1 MAGFREDFYARIG
14 RDYHE
19 NMENSFLYGYVKTK
33 RENNLRL
40 CLKEEYYCLAD
51 TAASRKKYVRFL
63 VKALLSDKSL
73 SASLEKINSLQK
85 LLDSISFA
93 AEGSDEASRLA
104 MRSELETELEAVKHA
119 EDRSCGDRLR
129 MLDKYMDKCQASES
143 VIGIDADI
151 ESLRHISSELL
162 DSFEFDGEKKNPY
175 VELMSSYLD
184 FYYGIISGSGY
195 VRRLLEFWSG
205 SSKYI
210 PDKKALSHFIE
221 FGKRTFGK
229 DVFDGCGRAAVRLE
243 KLRQIGKTDRAGFDM
258 AADMFFDTEF
268 LDKLTE
274 NLQRDILTI
283 DVNTLLYDAG
293 FSNGGKPRKK
303 DKSMDIM
310 DAYFRY
316 VGDNPFS
323 GGTGYVEIPRGYST
337 WDEYYN
343 ACDNVRDRLN
353 SDKRA
358 SAYQNVFMPM
368 WIDNDTGGGIF
379 LIGKR
384 QFAEN
389 ADVRLAS
396 NCEFGVVYFYGTDG
410 GSAFEFSAFQEGT
423 FDENVFPGMSEAVSW
438 FRNYDYKADS
448 MEEYRRYNGDAPAGC
463 PEVFLKYFKGYDN
476 VKAEVADISGEVT
489 GNSAL
494 YGDVDE
500 SDIRD
505 TLEAFDREQEEK
517 ERKKRLRMTFQSP
530 KIK

>member
-1 MAGFREDFYARIG
+1 
-14 RDYHE
+14 
-19 NMENSFLYGYVKTK
+19 
-33 RENNLRL
+33 
-40 CLKEEYYCLAD
+40 
-51 TAASRKKYVRFL
+51 
-63 VKALLSDKSL
+63 
-73 SASLEKINSLQK
+73 
-85 LLDSISFA
+85 
-93 AEGSDEASRLA
+93 
-104 MRSELETELEAVKHA
+104 
-119 EDRSCGDRLR
+119 
-129 MLDKYMDKCQASES
+129 
-143 VIGIDADI
+143 
-151 ESLRHISSELL
+151 
-162 DSFEFDGEKKNPY
+162 
-175 VELMSSYLD
+175 
-184 FYYGIISGSGY
+184 
-195 VRRLLEFWSG
+195 
-205 SSKYI
+205 
-210 PDKKALSHFIE
+210 
-221 FGKRTFGK
+221 
-229 DVFDGCGRAAVRLE
+229 
-243 KLRQIGKTDRAGFDM
+243 
-258 AADMFFDTEF
+258 MFFDTEF

-293 FSNGGKPRKK
+293 FSNGGRPRKK

-323 GGTGYVEIPRGYST
+323 GGTGYVEIPGGYTT

-353 SDKRA
+353 SDRRA
-358 SAYQNVFMPM
+358 SAYPNVFMPM

>member
-1 MAGFREDFYARIG
+1 M
-14 RDYHE
+14 
-19 NMENSFLYGYVKTK
+19 
-33 RENNLRL
+33 
-40 CLKEEYYCLAD
+40 KEEYYCLAD

-93 AEGSDEASRLA
+93 AEGLDEASRLA

-119 EDRSCGDRLR
+119 EGKSCGDRLR

-283 DVNTLLYDAG
+283 DVN
-293 FSNGGKPRKK
+293 
-303 DKSMDIM
+303 
-310 DAYFRY
+310 
-316 VGDNPFS
+316 
-323 GGTGYVEIPRGYST
+323 VEIPGGYTT

-358 SAYQNVFMPM
+358 SVYQNVFMPM

-500 SDIRD
+500 SDIRY

>member
-1 MAGFREDFYARIG
+1 MKFENCKEYCSLKNNKENIRKLMKEFECEASGRSNLIRPLVTDENGRFDEEKAEKLITELVEDMDR
-14 RDYHE
+14 
-19 NMENSFLYGYVKTK
+19 YGYRYKMWLGHITA
-33 RENNLRL
+33 EN
-40 CLKEEYYCLAD
+40 
-51 TAASRKKYVRFL
+51 
-63 VKALLSDKSL
+63 ALP
-73 SASLEKINSLQK
+73 EQK
-85 LLDSISFA
+85 SFA
-93 AEGSDEASRLA
+93 RLMQLGEENYEKFNIEADRFF
-104 MRSELETELEAVKHA
+104 EA
-119 EDRSCGDRLR
+119 
-129 MLDKYMDKCQASES
+129 
-143 VIGIDADI
+143 
-151 ESLRHISSELL
+151 
-162 DSFEFDGEKKNPY
+162 
-175 VELMSSYLD
+175 
-184 FYYGIISGSGY
+184 
-195 VRRLLEFWSG
+195 
-205 SSKYI
+205 
-210 PDKKALSHFIE
+210 
-221 FGKRTFGK
+221 
-229 DVFDGCGRAAVRLE
+229 
-243 KLRQIGKTDRAGFDM
+243 
-258 AADMFFDTEF
+258 EF

-274 NLQRDILTI
+274 NLQRDILTV
-283 DVNTLLYDAG
+283 DVHTLLYDAG
-293 FSNGGKPRKK
+293 FSNGGRPRKK

-323 GGTGYVEIPRGYST
+323 GGTGYVEIPGGYTT